1 MTMLCEVFEV
11 PRSSVYDVLDAKKGG
26 YPRST
31 GGERIAVMASPG
43 PGSSSSDPDGGAVKK
58 KGPRTALSDE
68 ALLLA
73 IRKVI
78 EESPFS
84 AEGHRKV
91 WARLRVLSEPIR
103 VGRKRVLRLM
113 RLHGLLSPMR
123 FRNTHGN
130 VAHDGTIKTDRPDD
144 MWGTDGTTFETVEDG
159 WCWFFGTIDHCV
171 EDIVGWSVVKKGDRF
186 AALDAIRPGVKKHFG
201 PIGKDVARG
210 LTVRC
215 DHGPQYTSDD
225 LRGELRWLG
234 IEISYAYVGEPQCN
248 GMAEH
253 FMRILKEQCL
263 WIHRFQ
269 NLEEA
274 RNVIREFI
282 ERYNR
287 EWILERWAYRT
298 PDQVRRDFQSHPED
312 QAA

>member
-1 MTMLCEVFEV
+1 MLCEVFEV
-11 PRSSVYDVLDAKKGG
+11 PRSSVYAVLDEETGG

-31 GGERIAVMASPG
+31 GGERIAVIASQRP
-43 PGSSSSDPDGGAVKK
+43 SSLSSDLEKDVPRKT
-58 KGPRTALSDE
+58 GPRTPLTDE
-68 ALLLA
+68 VLLAA

-78 EESPFS
+78 ESSPFS

-91 WARLRVLSEPIR
+91 WARLRTLPEPIR

-123 FRNTHGN
+123 FRNAHGDP
-130 VAHDGTIKTDRPDD
+130 AHDGTIKTDRPDD
-144 MWGTDGTTFETVEDG
+144 MWGTDATTFETVEDG

-171 EDIVGWSVVKKGDRF
+171 EDIVGWSVVKTGDRF
-186 AALDAIRPGVKKHFG
+186 AALDAIRPGEKAHFG
-201 PIGKDVARG
+201 PLGKDVARG
-210 LTVRC
+210 LTIRC

-263 WIHRFQ
+263 WIHRFR

-274 RNVIREFI
+274 RRVIREFI
-282 ERYNR
+282 DRYNR
-287 EWILERWAYRT
+287 EWILERWDYRT
-298 PDQVRRDFQSHPED
+298 PDQVRRDFPSHLEAE
-312 QAA
+312 AA